1 MDVFWK
7 CKNKIAKMPSSATV
21 LVFTQKK
28 WRDGIICGT
37 YYEAWDGKKLNKCYF
52 CFAKLKTSYLSFR
65 SNRGGKVIFLLIPS
79 NSNIL
84 LLAC

>member
-21 LVFTQKK
+21 LVFTQK

-37 YYEAWDGKKLNKCYF
+37 FYEDGKKLNKCYC
-52 CFAKLKTSYLSFR
+52 CFAKLKNSYLSFR
-65 SNRGGKVIFLLIPS
+65 SNRGRKVIFLLIPS
-79 NSNIL
+79 NSDIL